1 MRKIFKT
8 VVAAMASTAM
18 VATLFA
24 GYTAPINAAEK
35 DVLAGITWTN
45 DYQSWESAD
54 AAILNS
60 TFTTTESGFKTNIT
74 TTGWQREWEA
84 SCPDG
89 GVVVGGGWQDNPYQL
104 RAKATVPV
112 AAGATYQFSFT
123 VKNDMLSEAGAPT
136 EKNIMVTINSGI
148 PGDTDNTML
157 QTCVRVPANSTKTF
171 TFDVPVNSEYLAG
184 AAMIEFAYGAFC
196 YSYEVEKAGRT
207 AELEKLP
214 YLFAPGTTEGV
225 ACKGELTFSDVTM
238 IGEEAVLTT
247 TELQTR
253 PPMDT
258 TTKKNDLS
266 AGNQNQNATVAP
278 TTVAPAAKADV
289 VKPAKVKIKKVTNLK
304 GKKVKI
310 TWRRVNGATK
320 YQVKVGTKKK
330 TTKKLKLTVKVAKN
344 KTYKVRV
351 RAYKNGAGYGKW
363 SNVKK
368 VKVTK

>member
-8 VVAAMASTAM
+8 VVAAIASTAM

-35 DVLAGITWTN
+35 DVLAGVTWTN
-45 DYQSWESAD
+45 DYQSWEAAD

-60 TFTTTESGFKTNIT
+60 TFTTTESGFTTNIT

-84 SCPDG
+84 TCPDG

-104 RAKATVPV
+104 RAKATVGV
-112 AAGATYQFSFT
+112 AAGATYKFSFT

-136 EKNIMVTINSGI
+136 EKNILVTINSGI

-157 QTCVRVPANSTKTF
+157 QTCVRVPANSTETF

-184 AAMIEFAYGAFC
+184 AVLIEFAYGAFC

-207 AELEKLP
+207 EELKDLP
-214 YLFAPGTTEGV
+214 YLFAPGTTEGA
-225 ACKGELTFSDVTM
+225 ACKGNLTFSDVTM
-238 IGEEAVLTT
+238 VGEYVELTT
-247 TELQTR
+247 TEKQTA
-253 PPMDT
+253 PPMET
-258 TTKKNDLS
+258 TAKNDLS
-266 AGNQNQNATVAP
+266 AGGQQQATTVAP
-278 TTVAPAAKADV
+278 TTQAPTTKAKV
-289 VKPAKVKIKKVTNLK
+289 TKPAKVKIKKAQNLK

-310 TWRRVNGATK
+310 TWKKVKGATK

-330 TTKKLKLTVKVAKN
+330 TTKKLKLTIKVAKK

-351 RAYKNGAGYGKW
+351 RAYKKGAGYGKW